1 MKGDVSSTPTQE
13 KDWQCTKML
22 TVVMELYI
30 IFVFFFIFSI
40 FSIVW
45 QKKKPTIIRG
55 KKRCCIQ
62 ENRAFCFTMR
72 IIKGFLFSLIS
83 CSYRHTS
90 FEGDSLIYP

>member
-45 QKKKPTIIRG
+45 QKKKTHNNQGEEKVLYSG
-55 KKRCCIQ
+55 K
-62 ENRAFCFTMR
+62 
-72 IIKGFLFSLIS
+72 
-83 CSYRHTS
+83 
-90 FEGDSLIYP
+90 